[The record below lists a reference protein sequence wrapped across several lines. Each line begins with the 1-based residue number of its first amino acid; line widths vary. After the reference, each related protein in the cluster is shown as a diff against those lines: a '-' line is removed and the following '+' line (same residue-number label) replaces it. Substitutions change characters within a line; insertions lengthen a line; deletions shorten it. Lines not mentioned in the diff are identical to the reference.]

1 MILIGERINMTRK
14 SIREK
19 VHARDVEFIAEEARR
34 QTAAGAT
41 HIDVNA
47 GADPGREIDDM
58 RWLVEVVAGATELP
72 LSFDSANAAAI
83 KAGLEM
89 CNREGTIVN
98 STTAEAARLAETLP
112 LVSEYKTNIIALT
125 MDDDGMPEDYERRC
139 RIVDKLAAT
148 FSQEAIGLDRVL
160 FDTLV
165 RPVSTNQ
172 DQVPFMLEAIRYVTE
187 QYPEAHTVAATARAA
202 AIPRTP
208 IGGPL
213 GSGASRVSPSST
225 RRTNRR
231 RSRGIDGRAN
241 STRKYRAMARLSA
254 ATPAASRSP
263 ERSLRAS
270 AVAM

>member
-19 VHARDVEFIAEEARR
+19 VHARDAEFIAEEARR

-47 GADPGREIDDM
+47 GADPGREVDDM

-89 CNREGTIVN
+89 CNREGTIIN

-112 LVSEYKTNIIALT
+112 LVSAYNTKIIALT

-139 RIVDKLAAT
+139 RIIDKLAAT
-148 FSQEAIGLDRVL
+148 FCQEAIGLDRVL

-172 DQVPFMLEAIRYVTE
+172 DQVPYMLDAIRYVTE
-187 QYPEAHTVAATARAA
+187 QYPEAHTVAGLTNVSFGVPKRININRAFLVLLLQAGLDAVIIDPTADGMMGALHATLALTGRDEFCMEYITAARAE
-202 AIPRTP
+202 
-208 IGGPL
+208 
-213 GSGASRVSPSST
+213 VF
-225 RRTNRR
+225 
-231 RSRGIDGRAN
+231 
-241 STRKYRAMARLSA
+241 
-254 ATPAASRSP
+254 
-263 ERSLRAS
+263 
-270 AVAM
+270 